1 MNFNKHSNLVGLHAF
16 LGASDY
22 HWLND
27 DPDKLRNRYLNYK
40 ARELGT
46 RYHNVAKELIEL
58 KIKQPKTKTTFNM
71 YVNDA
76 IGFNMTPEQPLIYSE
91 NCYGTADAICFNENK
106 SRLRIHDLK
115 TGKTPASMNQ
125 LLIYASLFCLEY
137 DFKPGEIETILRIY
151 KNDEVKEMIAT
162 ASDLTPV
169 MNKIITA
176 DKIISKLKMEA

>member
-1 MNFNKHSNLVGLHAF
+1 
-16 LGASDY
+16 
-22 HWLND
+22 
-27 DPDKLRNRYLNYK
+27 
-40 ARELGT
+40 
-46 RYHNVAKELIEL
+46 
-58 KIKQPKTKTTFNM
+58 M

-151 KNDEVKEMIAT
+151 QNDEVKEMIAT